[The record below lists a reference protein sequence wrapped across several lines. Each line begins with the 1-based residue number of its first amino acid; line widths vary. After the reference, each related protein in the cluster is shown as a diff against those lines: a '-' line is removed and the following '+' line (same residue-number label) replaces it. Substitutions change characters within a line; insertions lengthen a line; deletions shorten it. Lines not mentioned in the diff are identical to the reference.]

1 MGAPG
6 GRFAWASGLG
16 PQEEPGAEFCE
27 HILGPIHLP
36 GPDPLVVTYSRES
49 LSLGN
54 RGVKTLGRMV
64 G

>member
-16 PQEEPGAEFCE
+16 PQEEPGTEFCE

-54 RGVKTLGRMV
+54 
-64 G
+64 